1 MRHYEELD
9 QDILSLRKSAGT
21 PVQGGIF
28 LHALRKLAAPGE
40 PAPDQNLATH
50 AKAIAEGDEASPADA
65 EALYQQGTPDTA
77 GHLEGEFAVPLEQA
91 VMSMA
96 QLVSHELKLQ
106 LAYIFYAEMLR
117 GLNRDLAEVFE
128 HIAKQELDDAKY
140 LLRRISVLMPG
151 GVQIPIPPSP
161 TPLADPLQILQ
172 QMIAGEQQAIVLLK
186 ALHSQMGENPMK
198 YTVEQMLSEEQ
209 EHLDTL
215 WQFMPA
221 GVSSQQ
227 PAAPVM
233 PAPEAAPAEAVPPQ
247 GGEAAPPDQKMA
259 SAIKLARK
267 KLAAVATYDQLR
279 EGAAGGPVPP
289 PGSEPIEA
297 YVQREHQL
305 SLAQSEAE
313 KQDLMAR
320 LAESQQM
327 VEQHMAAADQANQSA
342 QQAAQQ
348 ASMASQQAAAQ
359 QQAAQDAQTA
369 ATQAQA
375 QAAAEA
381 EGKMRLSIRISQ
393 IRQQLADIAS
403 QDPAAEEGM
412 GAAGPAGAGSVATAP
427 QQQAAA
433 QQQAAQDQMAQ
444 EQMAAQQQGG
454 PKAKKET
461 AEAQRA
467 QQEAQVQGQQAAVSQ
482 ATGA

>member
-1 MRHYEELD
+1 MKHYDDLD
-9 QDILSLRKSAGT
+9 QDILSLQKSAGT
-21 PVQGGIF
+21 PVQAGIF

-50 AKAIAEGDEASPADA
+50 AKAVAEGDEASPADA
-65 EALYQQGTPDTA
+65 EALYQAGQPDTA

-91 VMSMA
+91 VMTMA

-106 LAYIFYAEMLR
+106 LAYVFYAEMLR
-117 GLNRDLAEVFE
+117 GLNRDLAEVFD
-128 HIAKQELDDAKY
+128 HIAGQELEDAKY

-161 TPLADPLQILQ
+161 TPLADPIQILH
-172 QMIAGEQQAIVLLK
+172 QMIAGEQQAIVMLK

-209 EHLDTL
+209 EHLDKL

-221 GVSSQQ
+221 GVPSQQ
-227 PAAPVM
+227 PALPGAEAQVAPEQAQ
-233 PAPEAAPAEAVPPQ
+233 PAPEQ
-247 GGEAAPPDQKMA
+247 AAPPPEGGPA
-259 SAIKLARK
+259 SGKVAAAIKTARR
-267 KLAAVATYDQLR
+267 KLAEV
-279 EGAAGGPVPP
+279 AAGGVVPP
-289 PGSEPIEA
+289 PGSEPVEA
-297 YVQREHQL
+297 TMQREHQL

-327 VEQHMAAADQANQSA
+327 VEQHMAAADQANQAA
-342 QQAAQQ
+342 QQASEQ
-348 ASMASQQAAAQ
+348 ASMASQTAAAQ

-381 EGKMRLSIRISQ
+381 EGKMRLSIRLSQ
-393 IRQQLADIAS
+393 IRQQIANIAS

-433 QQQAAQDQMAQ
+433 QEQAMQEMAQ
-444 EQMAAQQQGG
+444 QQMAAEQQGG

-461 AEAQRA
+461 AQAQRA
-467 QQEAQVQGQQAAVSQ
+467 QQEAQIQGHQAAVSQ

>member
-9 QDILSLRKSAGT
+9 QDILSLRKTAGT

-50 AKAIAEGDEASPADA
+50 AQAVASGDEASPADA

-91 VMSMA
+91 IMSMA

-117 GLNRDLAEVFE
+117 GLNRDLSEVFE
-128 HIAKQELDDAKY
+128 HIAAQELDDAKY

-151 GVQIPIPPSP
+151 GVQIPVPPSP

-198 YTVEQMLSEEQ
+198 YTVEQMLTEEQ

-221 GVSSQQ
+221 GTPSHQPTQ
-227 PAAPVM
+227 PAM
-233 PAPEAAPAEAVPPQ
+233 PAAAPQ
-247 GGEAAPPDQKMA
+247 GGEVVPPEQKMA
-259 SAIKLARK
+259 SALKLARK
-267 KLAAVATYDQLR
+267 KLAQDGV
-279 EGAAGGPVPP
+279 PIPP
-289 PGSEPIEA
+289 PGSEPVEA

-313 KQDLMAR
+313 KQDLMGR

-369 ATQAQA
+369 ATQAQG
-375 QAAAEA
+375 QAASEAEA
-381 EGKMRLSIRISQ
+381 KMRLSIRISQ

-412 GAAGPAGAGSVATAP
+412 GAAGPAGAGSVSTAP

-433 QQQAAQDQMAQ
+433 QEQAMQEMAQ
-444 EQMAAQQQGG
+444 QQMAAEQQGG

-461 AEAQRA
+461 AQAQRA
-467 QQEAQVQGQQAAVSQ
+467 QQEAHVQGQQAAVSQ